1 MTCDHSVIPLE
12 HASIQAA
19 TALRYGAKE
28 EDLIRMLTI
37 NPAKIL
43 EIEERVGSLDVGKDA
58 DLVIWSGHP
67 FDFRSYVVKT
77 IINGEIV
84 YER

>member
-1 MTCDHSVIPLE
+1 M
-12 HASIQAA
+12 
-19 TALRYGAKE
+19 RYGAKE
-28 EDLIRMLTI
+28 EDLIKMLTI

-43 EIEERVGSLDVGKDA
+43 KIYNKVGSIDVGKDA
-58 DLVIWSGHP
+58 DLVIWSEHP
-67 FDFRSYVVKT
+67 FDFRSYVIKT